1 MAKFLDNLRWQR
13 MWVSHLG
20 ALKGCLDYLGL
31 NVSEPW
37 LFGATGHAFILN
49 IHETVCPSGPTA
61 WNTHPLRELGK
72 NLGYTAEGVFALKG
86 DSDFAEKQ
94 KSAWEMVRRAL
105 DESRP
110 CYGWELEIP
119 EFYVIHGYD
128 EAGYHY
134 SGPRRETGR
143 GPKPWASLGSTPIG
157 CVEVYALKKGDPAD
171 DLTTVRDALAFVL
184 EHARNPEKWVYPGY
198 RAGLAGYDA
207 WIKAVADNTAEGFG
221 MAYNSVAWYTCRS
234 NGVKFL
240 EEAKGRIGG
249 DTGPLFDEAARHY
262 RTAAEN
268 LRIVADTFPFFA
280 LKPAYI
286 EYEDR
291 RKTAIEALTRAREA
305 EAAGLG
311 ALGEL
316 LARLK
321 ASGGDRG

>member
-31 NVSEPW
+31 RVSEPW

-61 WNTHPLRELGK
+61 WNTHPLQKLGK

-86 DSDFAEKQ
+86 DADFAEKQ
-94 KSAWEMVRRAL
+94 KTAWGMVRRAL

-143 GPKPWASLGSTPIG
+143 GPKPWTSLGSTSIG
-157 CVEVYALKKGDPAD
+157 CLEVYALKRGDPAD
-171 DLTTVRDALAFVL
+171 DVATVRDALVFVL
-184 EHARNPEKWVYPGY
+184 EHARNPAGWVYPGY
-198 RAGLAGYDA
+198 RSGLPGYDA
-207 WIKAVADNTAEGFG
+207 WIGAVADNTAEGFG
-221 MAYNSVAWYTCRS
+221 MAYNSAVWYTCRS
-234 NGVKFL
+234 NGVRFL

-249 DTGPLFDEAARHY
+249 DTGPLFDEAARRY
-262 RTAAEN
+262 RTVAEN
-268 LRIVADTFPFFA
+268 LRVVADTFPFFA
-280 LKPAYI
+280 VKPAYI

-291 RKTAIEALTRAREA
+291 RKTAIEALSGAREA
-305 EAAGLG
+305 EAAGLA
-311 ALGEL
+311 ALGNL

-321 ASGGDRG
+321 TMGGDRG